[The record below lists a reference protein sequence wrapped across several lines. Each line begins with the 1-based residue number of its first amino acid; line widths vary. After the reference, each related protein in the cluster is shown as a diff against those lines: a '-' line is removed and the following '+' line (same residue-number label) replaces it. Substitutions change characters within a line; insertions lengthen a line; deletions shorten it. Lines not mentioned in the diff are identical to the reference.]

1 MIEETIGRI
10 RSKIGVAESLNDE
23 RRREI
28 QRLLATLE
36 SEVDALART
45 HSEHAESIAGF
56 AQVSAHEATRG
67 TPDPRLLK
75 LSLQGLASS
84 VEGFESSH
92 PKLARVVD
100 SVCQTLANLGI

>member
-10 RSKIGVAESLNDE
+10 RARLGAVESLSDE
-23 RRREI
+23 RRREL
-28 QRLLATLE
+28 QQLLATLE
-36 SEVDALART
+36 SEVGALSRT

-67 TPDPRLLK
+67 TPDPRLLN

-84 VEGFESSH
+84 VEGFKSTH
-92 PKLARVVD
+92 PKLVRVVD